1 MARCGLRLGHPA
13 QLRSGRTFDS
23 VELKTD
29 QRTPDAGRLA
39 IVRCDFH
46 AKSLAMLESAVGAVG
61 YVIRKLNQVRES
73 GDTSQSRFEAIE
85 IIEAVIL
92 ALVAV
97 ATAWSGYQAAQW
109 AGKRAENYAEA
120 SRLRVTAEGLAT
132 LAGQERIYDSDTFN
146 SWLAAKLDGKQKA
159 AEFFERRFRDE
170 YRPAFTAWSRTD
182 PFNNAQAPPGPIFMP
197 EYHNAKHEQFLG
209 LNKKAAEVA
218 DQGTKSG
225 ETGDQY
231 VRITVLLATVLLIT
245 AIGQRFYFKTVRV
258 VFMIL
263 ACALL
268 CLPLLQLLMLPRI

>member
-1 MARCGLRLGHPA
+1 
-13 QLRSGRTFDS
+13 
-23 VELKTD
+23 
-29 QRTPDAGRLA
+29 
-39 IVRCDFH
+39 
-46 AKSLAMLESAVGAVG
+46 MLESVGPLG
-61 YVIRKLNQVRES
+61 YVIRKLNQVRENS
-73 GDTSQSRFEAIE
+73 HISESRLQAIE

-97 ATAWSGYQAAQW
+97 ATAWSGYQAAKW
-109 AGKRAENYAEA
+109 AGERAEDYAKA

-146 SWLAAKLDGKQKA
+146 SWLAAKLDGKTQA

-170 YRPAFTAWSRTD
+170 YRPAFTAWLSTD

-197 EYHNAKHEQFLG
+197 DYHNAKHEQVLG
-209 LNKKAAEVA
+209 LNKQASDVA

-245 AIGQRFYFKTVRV
+245 AIGQRFRFRSVRV

-263 ACALL
+263 AWLIL
-268 CLPLLQLLMLPRI
+268 CLPLWQLLLLPRI

>member
-1 MARCGLRLGHPA
+1 
-13 QLRSGRTFDS
+13 
-23 VELKTD
+23 
-29 QRTPDAGRLA
+29 
-39 IVRCDFH
+39 
-46 AKSLAMLESAVGAVG
+46 MLEPSVGAVG
-61 YVIRKLNQVRES
+61 YVIRKLNQVRGNIS
-73 GDTSQSRFEAIE
+73 PSQSRFEAIE

-109 AGKRAENYAEA
+109 AGKRAEQYAEA

-146 SWLAAKLDGKQKA
+146 SWLAAKLDGKAEA

-170 YRPAFTAWSRTD
+170 YRLAFTAWMSTD
-182 PFNNAQAPPGPIFMP
+182 PFNNVQAPPGPIFMP
-197 EYHNAKHEQFLG
+197 EYHNAKHEQFLS
-209 LNKKAAEVA
+209 LNKKAADVT

-225 ETGDQY
+225 ETGDEY

-245 AIGQRFYFKTVRV
+245 AIGQRFHFKTVRIA
-258 VFMIL
+258 FMIL
-263 ACALL
+263 ACLLL

>member
-1 MARCGLRLGHPA
+1 
-13 QLRSGRTFDS
+13 
-23 VELKTD
+23 
-29 QRTPDAGRLA
+29 
-39 IVRCDFH
+39 
-46 AKSLAMLESAVGAVG
+46 MLESAVGAVG
-61 YVIRKLNQVRES
+61 YVIRKLNQVRENDQS
-73 GDTSQSRFEAIE
+73 SQSRFEMIE

-109 AGKRAENYAEA
+109 AGKRAGQYAEA

-146 SWLAAKLDGKQKA
+146 SWLAAKLDGKEQA

-170 YRPAFTAWSRTD
+170 YRPAFAAWLGTE
-182 PFNNAQAPPGPIFMP
+182 PFKNAQAPPGPIFMP

-209 LNKKAAEVA
+209 LNKEAEEMA
-218 DQGTKSG
+218 EGGTKSG

-245 AIGQRFYFKTVRV
+245 AIGQRFRFKVVRV
-258 VFMIL
+258 AFMIL
-263 ACALL
+263 AWLLL